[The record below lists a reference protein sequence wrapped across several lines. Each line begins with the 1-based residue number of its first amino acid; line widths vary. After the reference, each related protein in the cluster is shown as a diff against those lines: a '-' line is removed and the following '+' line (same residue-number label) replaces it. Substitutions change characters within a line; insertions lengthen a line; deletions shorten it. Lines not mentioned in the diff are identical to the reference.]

1 MTTNESKSPAAS
13 AAGAKRCSL
22 AALPTMIGRSG
33 STQGDRTDKAPARNA
48 RPRVPRLMT
57 CALERTFQER
67 FDVAWIRLADRA
79 GDFLGALAH
88 DQGALLL
95 GF

>member
-1 MTTNESKSPAAS
+1 
-13 AAGAKRCSL
+13 
-22 AALPTMIGRSG
+22 MIGRSG

-79 GDFLGALAH
+79 GDFLGALA
-88 DQGALLL
+88 QIRVLCCWA
-95 GF
+95 FSARTSSV